1 MYVSMEQMKFW
12 IKFQKCYV
20 YDTSISILT
29 GKCFPSEWLRNSN
42 RKVQHFPMILTPLH
56 SSYSCIPKSR
66 HTTLHKTADYGFFL
80 LDIESL
86 LDENK
91 HKQGYRIKGQG
102 DSKKGKIRKTR
113 ESGNGS
119 LVTSVATITFLFF
132 SCITSFFPYG
142 SFFKVAA

>member
-56 SSYSCIPKSR
+56 SSYSCTPKSR

-86 LDENK
+86 LNENK

-102 DSKKGKIRKTR
+102 NSKEGKIPKRPEKVETGAWLHQWLQLHFCF
-113 ESGNGS
+113 SPVLLHFS
-119 LVTSVATITFLFF
+119 LVVPFL
-132 SCITSFFPYG
+132 
-142 SFFKVAA
+142 K

>member
-56 SSYSCIPKSR
+56 SSYSCTPKSR
-66 HTTLHKTADYGFFL
+66 HTTLHKTADMVSFHWISRVFL
-80 LDIESL
+80 MKTSISKDIGSKGRVTAKRGKSERPEKVETGAWLHQWLQLHFCFSPVLLHFSL
-86 LDENK
+86 M
-91 HKQGYRIKGQG
+91 
-102 DSKKGKIRKTR
+102 
-113 ESGNGS
+113 
-119 LVTSVATITFLFF
+119 VPFL
-132 SCITSFFPYG
+132 
-142 SFFKVAA
+142 K